1 MKFKLNSKRFLT
13 LAFIFLL
20 GEILLFPLFT
30 LSQELKVDKETVAG
44 TEAKPQCCKLKHTI
58 TGWGAI
64 GTGSY
69 NAGTWVGAASD
80 ADGNGDFDANDKKII
95 CPQPSGN
102 YNANPNWAGFCML
115 DAIASVGDI
124 VKYAAMVAVG
134 VALLI
139 AAIMFI
145 GAAGSPEKVK
155 LAKSIFFY
163 SLIGVLIA
171 TLANFLPGIVR
182 FFLGI

>member
-1 MKFKLNSKRFLT
+1 MKNFKKFCL
-13 LAFIFLL
+13 IFLL
-20 GEILLFPLFT
+20 IT
-30 LSQELKVDKETVAG
+30 LVFVLNSSFVFADLKVGGKKIKVETPG
-44 TEAKPQCCKLKHTI
+44 CCLLKHKI
-58 TGWGAI
+58 EGWG
-64 GTGSY
+64 SDY
-69 NAGTWVGAASD
+69 NAGTFVGAIPSE
-80 ADGNGDFDANDKKII
+80 GKKAKDV
-95 CPQPSGN
+95 CPSYPS
-102 YNANPNWAGFCML
+102 YTPDPNWAGFCML